1 MSYLYILQIIPCQS
15 NCLQIFPP
23 NAYVVIQ
30 DPWEM
35 LILEGANPLRA
46 GPMGAW
52 STSEAACDDSV
63 THAWA
68 RGPG

>member
-1 MSYLYILQIIPCQS
+1 
-15 NCLQIFPP
+15 
-23 NAYVVIQ
+23 
-30 DPWEM
+30 M

-52 STSEAACDDSV
+52 STSEAGWGDPV
-63 THAWA
+63 MHAWA

>member
-1 MSYLYILQIIPCQS
+1 
-15 NCLQIFPP
+15 
-23 NAYVVIQ
+23 
-30 DPWEM
+30 M